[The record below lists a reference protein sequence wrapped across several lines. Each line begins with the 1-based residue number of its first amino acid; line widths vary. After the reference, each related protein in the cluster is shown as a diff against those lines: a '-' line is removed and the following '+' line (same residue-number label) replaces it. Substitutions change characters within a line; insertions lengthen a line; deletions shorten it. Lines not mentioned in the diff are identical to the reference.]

1 MRWLAVARKDFENAA
16 RAYLVWGVAG
26 VLAALVVLIVAIP
39 GLVGNFSAR
48 LAFEATTQAVGT
60 VVPIVALVAAYLS
73 VAGERESG
81 TLRILLSLPPSRRD
95 VVLGK
100 FLARAALVVASI
112 LLAFAL
118 GVVASLLVYGTVPL
132 DVAVGTAGLTC
143 LLGVSFVGIAVGVSA
158 SVGSRARAVALAVGF
173 FVLTVVLWSP
183 LLLAMRVLLE
193 LPLQGGAQPDWVLF
207 LESFPPSSAF
217 GRLYDSVVGSLLP
230 GGPAASDSVFL
241 SDGAMLAVLA
251 FWTLVPLAL
260 GYWRFER
267 ADLG

>member
-1 MRWLAVARKDFENAA
+1 
-16 RAYLVWGVAG
+16 
-26 VLAALVVLIVAIP
+26 
-39 GLVGNFSAR
+39 VGNFSAR

-81 TLRILLSLPPSRRD
+81 TLRVLLSLPPSRRD

-100 FLARAALVVASI
+100 FLGRAALVVASI

-118 GVVASLLVYGTVPL
+118 GGLASLAVYGTVPV
-132 DVAVGTAGLTC
+132 DVALGTAALTC
-143 LLGVSFVGIAVGVSA
+143 LLGLSFVGIAVGISA

-173 FVLTVVLWSP
+173 FVVTVVLWSP
-183 LLLAMRVLLE
+183 LLLAVQVLLE
-193 LPLQGGAQPDWVLF
+193 IPFQAGAQPDWFLF
-207 LESFPPSSAF
+207 LQSFPPSSAF
-217 GRLYDSVVGSLLP
+217 GRLYGSVVGSLLP
-230 GGPAASDSVFL
+230 GGPAASDSVLL

-251 FWTLVPLAL
+251 FWTVVPLVV

>member
-26 VLAALVVLIVAIP
+26 VLAALVVLVVAVP

-100 FLARAALVVASI
+100 FVARAALVVASI

-118 GVVASLLVYGTVPL
+118 GAVTSLAVYGTVPL
-132 DVAVGTAGLTC
+132 DVALGTAALTC
-143 LLGVSFVGIAVGVSA
+143 LLGVAFVGIAVGISA

-183 LLLAMRVLLE
+183 LLLAVQVLLE
-193 LPLQGGAQPDWVLF
+193 IPFQAGAQPDWFLF
-207 LESFPPSSAF
+207 LQSFPPSSAF
-217 GRLYDSVVGSLLP
+217 GRLYNSVVGSLLP
-230 GGPAASDSVFL
+230 GGPGAGDSLLL

-260 GYWRFER
+260 GYWRFQR
-267 ADLG
+267 TDLG